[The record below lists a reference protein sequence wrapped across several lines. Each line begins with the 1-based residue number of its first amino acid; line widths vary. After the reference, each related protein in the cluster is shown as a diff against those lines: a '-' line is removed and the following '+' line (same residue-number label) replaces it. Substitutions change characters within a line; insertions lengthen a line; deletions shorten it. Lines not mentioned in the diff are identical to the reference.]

1 MFETIIPESLQS
13 FLSPMK
19 SNETKS
25 TVSRRMIILSQLEKN
40 GEVNINDLSLA
51 LGVSTVT
58 IRNDLEQL
66 EKKNML
72 LRARGG
78 AMKISHDH
86 VSLDFPLSD
95 KQKKHLLEKREIGK
109 KATELIEERNTI
121 ILDSGST
128 TFEIAKNLGKFE
140 ELTVI
145 TNAINVAN
153 YLAEQRNI
161 TVIVPGGTLRNNSL
175 SLVGNLAEKG
185 FKNYFCDK
193 LFLGVDGFDTSYGLS
208 TPNVEEAHLNQ
219 IMIEMSQK
227 VIVVADS
234 SKFGRRGFAFI
245 APITRIHALIT
256 DSGIPPEEK
265 NKLMGMGIEV
275 LIA

>member
-1 MFETIIPESLQS
+1 
-13 FLSPMK
+13 MK
-19 SNETKS
+19 RKETKS
-25 TVSRRMIILSQLEKN
+25 TVSRRMLILSQLEKY
-40 GEVNINDLSLA
+40 GQVSVNDLSQSLE
-51 LGVSTVT
+51 VSSVT

-78 AMKISHDH
+78 AMRISQNHVGLDH
-86 VSLDFPLSD
+86 PLSD
-95 KQKKHLLEKREIGK
+95 KQKKHLLEKKEIGK
-109 KATELIEERNTI
+109 RAVELIEEGNTI

-128 TFEIAKNLGKFE
+128 TFEIARNLDKFE

-153 YLAEQRNI
+153 YLAEHKNI
-161 TVIVPGGTLRNNSL
+161 NVIVPGGTLRKNSL
-175 SLVGNLAEKG
+175 SLVGVLAERG

-193 LFLGVDGFDTSYGLS
+193 LFLGVDGFDTGYGIS

-219 IMIEMSQK
+219 IMIEMSK
-227 VIVVADS
+227 RVIVVADS
-234 SKFGRRGFAFI
+234 SKFNHRGFAFI
-245 APITRIHALIT
+245 APVSKIHTLIT
-256 DSGIPPEEK
+256 DKGIPSEEK
-265 NKLMGMGIEV
+265 SRLDALGIEV

>member
-1 MFETIIPESLQS
+1 
-13 FLSPMK
+13 MK
-19 SNETKS
+19 RKETKS
-25 TVSRRMIILSQLEKN
+25 TVSRRMLILSQLEKN
-40 GEVNINDLSLA
+40 GQVSVNDLSES
-51 LGVSTVT
+51 LGVSSVT

-78 AMKISHDH
+78 AMKISQNH
-86 VSLDFPLSD
+86 VGMDYPLSD
-95 KQKKHLLEKREIGK
+95 KQKKHLLEKKEIGK
-109 KATELIEERNTI
+109 KAIELIEEGNTI

-153 YLAEQRNI
+153 FLADQKNI
-161 TVIVPGGTLRNNSL
+161 NVIVPGGTLRKNSL
-175 SLVGNLAEKG
+175 SLVGILAEKG

-193 LFLGVDGFDTSYGLS
+193 LFLGVDGLDTSYGLS
-208 TPNVEEAHLNQ
+208 TPNIEEAHLNQ
-219 IMIEMSQK
+219 IMIEMSKK

-234 SKFGRRGFAFI
+234 SKFNRRGFAFI
-245 APITRIHALIT
+245 APVNKIHLLIT
-256 DSGIPPEEK
+256 DKGIPAEEK
-265 NKLMGMGIEV
+265 AKLEGMGIEV